1 MEAKS
6 LLLAFTAT
14 TLAFILNLYLIPFL
28 IKLSHRYHW
37 FDDAT
42 DDRKIHSGQISR
54 LGGIGIVLSLLFA
67 AAITSLGTAKLLN
80 SAINFSIEYSFHNL
94 IVFSGF
100 FLIFIIGILD
110 DFANLR
116 ARIKLYGQI
125 IASLLVILGGVGIHS
140 ITVPFTE
147 LTFSL
152 GWFGPVLTIMWLIGI
167 TNAINLID
175 GMDGLSAGIAGM
187 ATFIYAIVFLL
198 NGQYILSI
206 ICFTLLG
213 SVFGYLFYNFPPAR
227 IFMGDSGSLTLGFLL
242 ALLPLMAEPQ
252 SGTSLVLPV
261 TMLIIPIGDV
271 FAAMIR
277 RKRKGLHFFTPDREH
292 MHHKLLDMGL
302 DERQILSLIIGI
314 QVFAG
319 FSIFLFEFIPGVIR
333 FLPVI
338 LTLILALVFF
348 LYLHYRHHGAKDK
361 SN

>member
-28 IKLSHRYHW
+28 IQLSHKKNW
-37 FDDAT
+37 FDDSA
-42 DDRKIHSGQISR
+42 DERKIHTGQISR
-54 LGGIGIVLSLLFA
+54 LGGIGIVLSL
-67 AAITSLGTAKLLN
+67 IVSGVVTSLGTAKLLN
-80 SAINFSIEYSFHNL
+80 SSINFSLEYSLQNL
-94 IVFSGF
+94 VIFSGF

-125 IASLLVILGGVGIHS
+125 IASFLVILGGVGIRY
-140 ITVPFTE
+140 ITIPFTDIA
-147 LTFSL
+147 LNL
-152 GWFGPVLTIMWLIGI
+152 GWFGPVLTIIWLIGI
-167 TNAINLID
+167 TNAVNLID
-175 GMDGLSAGIAGM
+175 GMDGLSACISGM

-242 ALLPLMAEPQ
+242 ALLPLMAEPK
-252 SGTSLVLPV
+252 SGTALVLPV
-261 TMLIIPIGDV
+261 TMLMIPIADV

-319 FSIFLFEFIPGVIR
+319 FSIFLFVTILGVMR
-333 FLPVI
+333 FLPI
-338 LTLILALVFF
+338 LLSLLLVLVFF
-348 LYLHYRHHGAKDK
+348 LYLHYKHHQ
-361 SN
+361 N

>member
-28 IKLSHRYHW
+28 IQLSKKKNW
-37 FDDAT
+37 FDDST
-42 DDRKIHSGQISR
+42 DERKIHTGQISR
-54 LGGIGIVLSLLFA
+54 LGGIGIVLSL
-67 AAITSLGTAKLLN
+67 IVSGGVTSLGTAKLLN
-80 SAINFSIEYSFHNL
+80 SSINFSLEYSLNNL
-94 IVFSGF
+94 IIFAGF

-125 IASLLVILGGVGIHS
+125 IASLLVILGGVGIRY
-140 ITVPFTE
+140 ITIPFTDIA
-147 LTFSL
+147 LNL
-152 GWFGPVLTIMWLIGI
+152 GWFGPVLTIIWLIGI
-167 TNAINLID
+167 TNAVNLID
-175 GMDGLSAGIAGM
+175 GMDGLSAGIVGM

-198 NGQYILSI
+198 NGQNILSI

-252 SGTSLVLPV
+252 SGTALVLPV
-261 TMLIIPIGDV
+261 TMLMIPIADV

-319 FSIFLFEFIPGVIR
+319 FSIFLFVSIRGVMR
-333 FLPVI
+333 FLPV
-338 LTLILALVFF
+338 LLSLLLVLVFF
-348 LYLHYRHHGAKDK
+348 LYLHYRHHHPDRK
-361 SN
+361 